1 MDDFGGLLQEGF
13 IYFKSYGKIKLLE
26 IPRFGSVTL
35 KTQNGE
41 IVSSVESKTTI
52 FNKNTDWK
60 NQRYSVR

>member
-1 MDDFGGLLQEGF
+1 MDDLDGLLQQGF

-35 KTQNGE
+35 KTQDGK

-52 FNKNTDWK
+52 FNKNTG
-60 NQRYSVR
+60 

>member
-35 KTQNGE
+35 KIQDGE
-41 IVSSVESKTTI
+41 IVSSVESKTTQY
-52 FNKNTDWK
+52 KKEYWLK
-60 NQRYSVR
+60 KSEV